1 MPPTDTSR
9 KRPSDGGP
17 EDARPHK
24 RRSQGAPAASSSPA
38 SAEESDPPA
47 LTSLAD
53 GSRRYGEF
61 KGDIGDG
68 IHRTLSGGGALFPTN
83 YKLDIKY
90 PSPWI
95 CPLYNCRIPFD
106 QCSNLGRHFSKAHR
120 GLKLYDEE
128 ERGFFHTRGMRTN
141 PDKDGRFRPIVVDR
155 GFRAPGRQDDR
166 QAPAASAAATATALS
181 PSTAARAVNSSV
193 STLTTPAQAARPSS
207 RNVIDLSSD
216 NEDVKPVVKGT
227 PVGNTASRFPA
238 QREKARGETKN
249 TGTANRVNNPQELG
263 GAQHHRNIFASWRQE
278 AGAQHLEDSSST
290 SNSEDDDDSDPFD
303 FEPSNLPVL
312 RKNATQQ
319 QETSTDTSP
328 IVLADSKQPSDPSKS
343 AIWRYLMTLTK
354 TEIPVPDDPAIT
366 ELLTLPKRR
375 DLPKTWQNRVS
386 KFEDFHLTTL
396 TALVLYIGGDE
407 ASNSPCKW
415 MGCSVQTEIEFNRG
429 SWIDYMY
436 AFPKCVFLPVPISER
451 LGHHLCCNAYHRG
464 WKKEAPWKNMVP
476 NEQIKAARHA
486 ERAEVMKNAS
496 TSINKSAGTSLS
508 TNTPSTMP
516 NTATLTSKAGNDAVQ
531 LSLSQTSLPGC
542 PPLQPA
548 TMVRDT
554 TTHRGSAQQATSQYG
569 VTEHTG
575 NKSGLE
581 SSPVNPNVET
591 NKWLNVVRDKTRK
604 KTKGEGTRQKE
615 DLGVEQQH
623 SLTSQ
628 AQVTPVSSAAASL
641 SNLTM
646 QDTSTAPSTSQ
657 QQSRSE
663 NSQEAAIFNPANK
676 SPQFLGLQGEETQ
689 LLQASRRHTLEC
701 MVVAGSMKVKIIKN
715 GGMAITSRV
724 DASKTWTVDPDSQ
737 CLVSNFFPAAQEVAV
752 LKVKSQPVLA
762 SKE

>member
-17 EDARPHK
+17 EDGRPQK
-24 RRSQGAPAASSSPA
+24 RISQGAAAPSSNSA

-53 GSRRYGEF
+53 GSRRYNEF
-61 KGDIGDG
+61 KGDI
-68 IHRTLSGGGALFPTN
+68 
-83 YKLDIKY
+83 
-90 PSPWI
+90 
-95 CPLYNCRIPFD
+95 
-106 QCSNLGRHFSKAHR
+106 AHR

-128 ERGFFHTRGMRTN
+128 ERGFFHSQGMRTK
-141 PDKDGRFRPIVVDR
+141 PDKDGKFRPIVVDR

-166 QAPAASAAATATALS
+166 QAPAASAAATATAPS
-181 PSTAARAVNSSV
+181 PSTAARAVHSSV
-193 STLTTPAQAARPSS
+193 STLITPAQTARPSS

-216 NEDVKPVVKGT
+216 NEDVKPVVEGT
-227 PVGNTASRFPA
+227 PVGNTASRVPA
-238 QREKARGETKN
+238 QREQARGETKN
-249 TGTANRVNNPQELG
+249 TGTGNRVRKKGHGAMFEVNNPQELG
-263 GAQHHRNIFASWRQE
+263 GAQHHRNLFASWKQE
-278 AGAQHLEDSSST
+278 AGTHHLEDSSST
-290 SNSEDDDDSDPFD
+290 SSSEDDDGSDPFD
-303 FEPSNLPVL
+303 FEPSDLPVL
-312 RKNATQQ
+312 CNEATLHQK
-319 QETSTDTSP
+319 TGTDTSP

-415 MGCSVQTEIEFNRG
+415 MGCSVQTEVNAFYEIEFNRG
-429 SWIDYMY
+429 SWIDY
-436 AFPKCVFLPVPISER
+436 
-451 LGHHLCCNAYHRG
+451 
-464 WKKEAPWKNMVP
+464 
-476 NEQIKAARHA
+476 
-486 ERAEVMKNAS
+486 
-496 TSINKSAGTSLS
+496 
-508 TNTPSTMP
+508 
-516 NTATLTSKAGNDAVQ
+516 
-531 LSLSQTSLPGC
+531 
-542 PPLQPA
+542 
-548 TMVRDT
+548 
-554 TTHRGSAQQATSQYG
+554 
-569 VTEHTG
+569 
-575 NKSGLE
+575 
-581 SSPVNPNVET
+581 
-591 NKWLNVVRDKTRK
+591 
-604 KTKGEGTRQKE
+604 
-615 DLGVEQQH
+615 
-623 SLTSQ
+623 SQ

-663 NSQEAAIFNPANK
+663 NSQEAAVFNPANP

-689 LLQASRRHTLEC
+689 LLQASKRHTLEC
-701 MVVAGSMKVKIIKN
+701 TVVAGSMKVKTIKN

-724 DASKTWTVDPDSQ
+724 HASKTWTVDPDCQ

-752 LKVKSQPVLA
+752 LKVKSKPVLTR
-762 SKE
+762 KG